1 MRLIVD
7 KMPIDKSHCP
17 FHKYVSDIGEIIN
30 KSKCICRIDKKEC
43 CFKTDSHVCRWL
55 NDGRIDL

>member
-17 FHKYVSDIGEIIN
+17 FHKYVSAIGEIIN
-30 KSKCICRIDKKEC
+30 KSKCICRIDKKNAVLKQTAM
-43 CFKTDSHVCRWL
+43 FV
-55 NDGRIDL
+55 DG